1 LLESVAIGRRKGCVV
16 REKLNGNPIAQVAL
30 IALLVVAGAYIFIS
44 SSSGGEEE
52 SAGTTEATVA
62 VAGTSAVGT
71 ATGATP
77 GEAVEGA
84 VESAIESVGETVS
97 AVPASVPTPPPP
109 SPVSAAYDSGK
120 TVVLLVVHDGG
131 IDDKLV
137 QQASAQLNSDPDV
150 AFFEVPAKRIADY
163 AAITLG
169 LDLNR
174 VPALVVMRPKKLSGG
189 TPQASVDYGFQTSEN
204 VLQAVRDAAYE
215 GRELTYHPN

>member
-1 LLESVAIGRRKGCVV
+1 M
-16 REKLNGNPIAQVAL
+16 REKLNENPKAQVAL
-30 IALLVVAGAYIFIS
+30 VAILVVVGAFMFMKM
-44 SSSGGEEE
+44 SSGGEEE
-52 SAGTTEATVA
+52 SVEAAPTEATVA

-84 VESAIESVGETVS
+84 VESVGETVAAAPT
-97 AVPASVPTPPPP
+97 AVPAPPPP
-109 SPVSAAYDSGK
+109 RPVTAAYDSGK
-120 TVVLLVVHDGG
+120 TVVLLIVHDGG

-137 QQASAQLNSDPDV
+137 QRASSQLNSDPDV
-150 AFFEVPAKRIADY
+150 ALFEVPAKRIADY
-163 AAITLG
+163 AAITVG
-169 LDLNR
+169 LDVNR

-204 VLQAVRDAAYE
+204 VQQAVRDAAYE

>member
-1 LLESVAIGRRKGCVV
+1 M
-16 REKLNGNPIAQVAL
+16 REKLNENPKAQVGLIVVL
-30 IALLVVAGAYIFIS
+30 IAVGAFMFLKS
-44 SSSGGEEE
+44 SGGGEEE
-52 SAGTTEATVA
+52 ETAGTTEATVA

-84 VESAIESVGETVS
+84 VEGAIESAGETVS
-97 AVPASVPTPPPP
+97 AAPTAVPTPPPP
-109 SPVSAAYDSGK
+109 KPVATAYDSGK
-120 TVVLLVVHDGG
+120 TVVLLIVHDGG

-137 QQASAQLNSDPDV
+137 QQASSQLKSDSEV

-163 AAITLG
+163 AAITVG
-169 LDLNR
+169 LDVNR
-174 VPALVVMRPKKLSGG
+174 VPALVVMRPKRLSGG

-204 VLQAVRDAAYE
+204 VQQAVRDAAYK